1 MPLHNSRAS
10 HPVYH
15 SDPQYRHI
23 PDVAKVTVP
32 PSWPGP
38 TTAVCQQVWDLYLS
52 PDMFAQNATGR
63 MTPDQAIAW
72 GEKEMLAIYANTRRT

>member
-1 MPLHNSRAS
+1 MPFLNNLTN
-10 HPVYH
+10 HPVYG

-38 TTAVCQQVWDLYLS
+38 TTAASQQVWDLYII
-52 PDMFAQNATGR
+52 PDMFAQYATGR
-63 MTPDQAIAW
+63 MTLDQAIGW
-72 GEKEMLAIYANTRRT
+72 GEKEMLGIYNSKRRT